1 MFSFNRISAVKS
13 LVYLSVL
20 LSVLSFFTSR
30 AGYGEIYPFFFWKL
44 FSQPIGSKGQD
55 ELLRI
60 YALDSN
66 DTWERIPIRET
77 KTFLRD
83 DIMYSLSFNVN
94 DSLNGEMRLKYLCE
108 HLYPGYKEYRIYK
121 EVYNPKD
128 ILEDPDNYD
137 TVFVTKVP

>member
-13 LVYLSVL
+13 LVFLSIL

-30 AGYGEIYPFFFWKL
+30 AGFGEIYPFFHWNINGPLRSAKKM
-44 FSQPIGSKGQD
+44 SQ
-55 ELLRI
+55 LRI

-66 DTWERIPIRET
+66 HVLERIPINET

-83 DIMYSLSFNVN
+83 DIIYSLSYNVK
-94 DSLNGEMRLKYLCE
+94 DSLNGEKRLKYLCE

-128 ILEDPDNYD
+128 ILEDPENYD